1 MCSDG
6 GMAMLGRLLYALIL
20 GVVLG
25 IIVAGG
31 VAYAVSRRAAP
42 PAPAPGDLNAPFSL
56 SLTVTE
62 AFIADRINN
71 PPPPRPGTP
80 APERPRVHGA
90 VARLLPDGTLQV
102 RGEATMRGLTVP
114 ISATLL
120 PRVVEGRIEMA
131 IIDGRAG
138 SLGIPTSIADDVET
152 AVNRQLRATAAER
165 TVEVVAIVPGDGVM
179 TVRLR

>member
-1 MCSDG
+1 
-6 GMAMLGRLLYALIL
+6 MLGRILYALIL

-31 VAYAVSRRAAP
+31 VAYATARRAAP
-42 PAPAPGDLNAPFSL
+42 PAPARGDLNAPFGL

-62 AFIADRINN
+62 AFIAERINN
-71 PPPPRPGTP
+71 PPPPQPGTP
-80 APERPRVHGA
+80 APARPRVRGA

-102 RGEATMRGLTVP
+102 RGETTLSGLTVP
-114 ISATLL
+114 VSATLL
-120 PRVVEGRIEMA
+120 PRVVGGRVEMA
-131 IIDGRAG
+131 IVDGRAG
-138 SLGIPTSIADDVET
+138 GLGIPTSIATDVEA

-165 TVEVVAIVPGDGVM
+165 EVEVVAIVPGDGVM